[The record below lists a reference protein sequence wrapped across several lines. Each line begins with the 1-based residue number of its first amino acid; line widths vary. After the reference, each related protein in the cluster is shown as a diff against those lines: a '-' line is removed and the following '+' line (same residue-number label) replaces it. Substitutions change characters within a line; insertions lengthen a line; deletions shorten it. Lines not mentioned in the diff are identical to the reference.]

1 MVERPWLK
9 HYDPDVPP
17 SINYPWVA
25 LPWFLEQA
33 AQRYPLQ
40 ACTIYRDRILYY
52 SQVEALSTHL
62 SQWLRVLGLQK
73 GDRVGIV
80 LPNSPQFV
88 IAFYAILKA
97 GGIVVALNPAYR
109 ERELAYP
116 MVDSGIRMVIGL
128 RQLAGV
134 FAALA
139 DYTPL
144 ERWILT
150 DDDDI
155 NHLQK
160 WTQPPKS
167 KQTRIED
174 RREIQL
180 SELLDIHPN
189 DVVSLSLLTPDDAAV
204 FQYSGGTTGIPK
216 AAIGLHRNLVAN
228 TLQFRHWLVGMR
240 DGEEVVLAAIPLF
253 HVYGMV
259 IAMSVGIAL
268 GASLVLIP
276 DARDT
281 ETVIYNI
288 QKYRASL
295 FPGVPSLYQAINR
308 HPRVGAG
315 NVDLS
320 SVKACISGSAPL
332 LRETKEE
339 FERLTGGKVME
350 GYGLSEAPTATHCN
364 PMLGENR
371 IGSIGLP
378 LPDVDCRIVN
388 LDDGIT
394 PCSIGEP
401 GELIIRGPQVMA
413 GYHQRPEET
422 ALALREGWLYT
433 GDIAYMDTE
442 GYFYLVDRKKDLIKV
457 GGFQVWPREIEEVLS
472 THPGVK
478 EVAVAGVPHPRKGE
492 IVKAWVVLNSG
503 ISLEAEDLKRWC
515 SGHLVRYK
523 IPEEIEFVGVLPRT
537 AVGKVLR
544 RELVRMDVEKRQ
556 KNNEAG

>member
-1 MVERPWLK
+1 MERPWLNY
-9 HYDPDVPP
+9 YDPGVPHT
-17 SINYPWVA
+17 IHYPQVA
-25 LPWFLEQA
+25 LPWFLSQA
-33 AQRYPLQ
+33 AQQFPSR
-40 ACTIYRDRILYY
+40 ACTIYRDRTLSYA
-52 SQVEALSTHL
+52 QVDALSTHL
-62 SQWLRVLGLQK
+62 SRWLCALGLRK
-73 GDRVGIV
+73 GDRVGVV

-88 IAFYAILKA
+88 ITFYAVLRA

-116 MVDSGIRMVIGL
+116 ITDAGVRMVVGL

-134 FAALA
+134 FTALA

-144 ERWILT
+144 ECWILT
-150 DDDDI
+150 DDEDLD
-155 NHLQK
+155 LLER
-160 WTQPPKS
+160 WAQPLKS
-167 KQTRIED
+167 NQAAIEGQ
-174 RREIQL
+174 RELHL
-180 SELLDIHPN
+180 SELLGVHPSN
-189 DVVSLSLLTPDDAAV
+189 EVPLPLLNPEDAAV

-228 TLQFRHWLVGMR
+228 TLQFRHWLVGLR
-240 DGEEVVLAAIPLF
+240 EGEEVVLAAIPLF

-268 GASLVLIP
+268 SASLVLVP

-288 QKYRASL
+288 QKYRATL

-308 HPRVGAG
+308 HPQVLAG
-315 NVDLS
+315 KVNLT

-332 LRETKEE
+332 LRETKLE
-339 FERLTGGKVME
+339 FERLTGGRVME

-364 PMLGENR
+364 PMQGENR

-388 LDDGIT
+388 VEDGIT
-394 PCSIGEP
+394 PCPVGEP

-422 ALALREGWLYT
+422 ALTLREGWLYT

-478 EVAVAGVPHPRKGE
+478 EVAVAGVPHPQKGE
-492 IVKAWVVLNSG
+492 MVKAWVVLNPG
-503 ISLEAEDLKRWC
+503 VSLKAEDLKRWC

-523 IPEEIEFVGVLPRT
+523 VPEEIEFVDILPRT

-544 RELVRMDVEKRQ
+544 RELVRIEVEKRQ
-556 KNNEAG
+556 KNSEAG

>member
-1 MVERPWLK
+1 MKRPWLK
-9 HYDPDVPP
+9 RYDPGVPHT
-17 SINYPWVA
+17 IHYPQVA
-25 LPWFLEQA
+25 LPWFLDRA
-33 AQRYPLQ
+33 AQRYPSQ
-40 ACTIYRDRILYY
+40 ACTIYRDRTLSYA
-52 SQVEALSTHL
+52 QVEALSTHL
-62 SQWLRVLGLQK
+62 SRWLCALGLQK
-73 GDRVGIV
+73 GDRVGLV
-80 LPNSPQFV
+80 LPNTPQFV
-88 IAFYAILKA
+88 IAYYAVLKA

-116 MVDSGIRMVIGL
+116 IVDAGIRMVVGL

-144 ERWILT
+144 EGWILT
-150 DDDDI
+150 DDEDLDALERWI
-155 NHLQK
+155 
-160 WTQPPKS
+160 QPNKS
-167 KQTRIED
+167 KPARIEG
-174 RREIQL
+174 RRELHL
-180 SELLDIHPN
+180 SELLEVGPSN
-189 DVVSLSLLTPDDAAV
+189 AVPLPLLSPDDAAV

-228 TLQFRHWLVGMR
+228 TLQFRHWLVGLR

-259 IAMSVGIAL
+259 IAMSVGVAL

-281 ETVIYNI
+281 EHIIYAI
-288 QKYRASL
+288 QRYRASL

-388 LDDGIT
+388 VDDGIT
-394 PCSIGEP
+394 PCSVGEP

-422 ALALREGWLYT
+422 ALTLREGWLYT
-433 GDIAYMDTE
+433 GDIAYMDAV

-472 THPGVK
+472 THPGVR
-478 EVAVAGVPHPRKGE
+478 EVAVAGVPHPQKGE
-492 IVKAWVVLNSG
+492 IVKAWVVPNPG
-503 ISLEAEDLKRWC
+503 VSLEAEDLRRWC

-523 IPEEIEFVGVLPRT
+523 IPEEIEFVDVLPRT

-556 KNNEAG
+556 KNHEAG